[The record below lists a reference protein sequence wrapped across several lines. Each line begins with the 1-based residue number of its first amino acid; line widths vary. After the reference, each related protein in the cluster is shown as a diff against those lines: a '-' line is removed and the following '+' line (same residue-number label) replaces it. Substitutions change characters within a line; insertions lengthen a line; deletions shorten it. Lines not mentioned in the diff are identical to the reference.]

1 MKKLSSIGAVSL
13 LTIGVAV
20 PCASAAVSTIAQVT
34 AAGAGT
40 YEIQGTVAAVLNVA
54 STTESFVITDATG
67 GIIAYN
73 IAKTTY
79 TPTAGDSID
88 FTATNAPYQG
98 GAELTTTNFALDA
111 AVVPGTAPAPIT
123 IDVSELTAGATSG
136 GFPLSEE
143 LVTLDGVSFGATTT
157 TLANNTTYTITD
169 ASGSGSVYPYKSDSV
184 VLAAEQAANAA
195 GILPGPVDITGY
207 VDVYNPSGTS
217 PTYEIYPTSI
227 TASAVAPE
235 PASLG
240 VLSLGAVALLKRR
253 RR

>member
-54 STTESFVITDATG
+54 STTESFVITDA
-67 GIIAYN
+67 
-73 IAKTTY
+73 
-79 TPTAGDSID
+79 AGDSID